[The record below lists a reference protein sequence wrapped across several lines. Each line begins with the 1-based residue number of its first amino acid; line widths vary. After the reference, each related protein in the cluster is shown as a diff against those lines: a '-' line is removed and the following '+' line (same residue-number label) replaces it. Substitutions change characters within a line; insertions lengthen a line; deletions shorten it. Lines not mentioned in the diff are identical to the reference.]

1 MTASLLAAADAE
13 AFAAALLAARKPGA
27 ARAPLPKVLPTSDA
41 QAYQVQDIVAAKL
54 GPVEGWKVGAANP
67 TSEPNCAP
75 VLKGGVI
82 GAGRSGIP
90 LSIPVPKP
98 TAIEVEIGFRMG
110 RAFPA
115 AASAPP
121 AADILG
127 AIASAHVI
135 MELCASRLADGMD
148 APAHAKLADNGMNLG
163 FIVGPRVDNW
173 RAIDTQ
179 KQKALA
185 FVDNAAVV
193 ETAGGHTQKDL
204 GALLVWLVGHVVTRR
219 GGLPAGALVAT
230 GSWTGIH
237 WIDHAANVG
246 GEFPGLGRLEARL
259 TM

>member
-1 MTASLLAAADAE
+1 MTTPLLSAADAD
-13 AFAAALLAARKPGA
+13 AFAAALLAARKSGA
-27 ARAPLPKVLPTSDA
+27 PRAPLPDTLPTTDA

-67 TSEPNCAP
+67 TSLPNCAP

-82 GAGRSGIP
+82 DAGRSGIP

-98 TAIEVEIGFRMG
+98 CAIEVEIGFRMA

-115 AASAPP
+115 ATTAPS
-121 AADILG
+121 AADVLAG
-127 AIASAHVI
+127 IASAHVI
-135 MELCASRLADGMD
+135 MELCASRLAPGMD

-163 FIVGPRVDNW
+163 FIVGPKVENW
-173 RAIDTQ
+173 RGIDMHT
-179 KQKALA
+179 QKALA
-185 FVDNAAVV
+185 FVDNKPVV
-193 ETAGGHTQKDL
+193 DTTGGHTQKDL
-204 GALLVWLVGHVVTRR
+204 GALLVWLVGHVVTQR

-237 WIDHAANVG
+237 WIDHTCNVG

>member
-1 MTASLLAAADAE
+1 MPLSKTDAE
-13 AFAAALLAARKPGA
+13 AFAGQLLAARKPGA
-27 ARAPLPKVLPTSDA
+27 PRAALPSVLPASDA
-41 QAYQVQDIVAAKL
+41 EAYQVQDIVAAKL

-82 GAGRSGIP
+82 DAGRSGIP

-115 AASAPP
+115 AASAPS

-135 MELCASRLADGMD
+135 MELCACRLAAGMD
-148 APAHAKLADNGMNLG
+148 APPHAKLADNGMNLG
-163 FIVGPRVDNW
+163 FIVGPKVENW
-173 RAIDTQ
+173 RAIDML

-185 FVDNAAVV
+185 FVDNKPVV
-193 ETAGGHTQKDL
+193 DAAGGHTQKDL
-204 GALLVWLVGHVVTRR
+204 GALLVWLVGHVVTKR

-237 WIDHAANVG
+237 WIDHAANIG
-246 GEFPGLGRLEARL
+246 GEFPGLGRIEARL